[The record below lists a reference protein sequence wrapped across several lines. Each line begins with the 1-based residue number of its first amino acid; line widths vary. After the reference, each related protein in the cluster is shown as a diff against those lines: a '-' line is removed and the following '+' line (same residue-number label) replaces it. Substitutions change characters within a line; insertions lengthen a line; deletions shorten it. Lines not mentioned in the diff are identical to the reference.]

1 MCLGVPGQVIR
12 IQGKIATVDF
22 WGTRRNV
29 RIDSTTVKIE
39 VGDYVLD
46 HAGSIE
52 RKIAPEDV
60 ADTLALY
67 EVILTE
73 AGCDPVAS
81 NIVAQF
87 EAKDEL
93 AELFEAEEVLV

>member
-12 IQGKIATVDF
+12 IQGKVATVDF

-29 RIDSTTVKIE
+29 RIDSASGPVL
-39 VGDYVLD
+39 VGDYVID
-46 HAGSIE
+46 HAGVVE
-52 RKIAPEDV
+52 RKIPIEEV

-73 AGCDPVAS
+73 AGCDPIATDVVAELES
-81 NIVAQF
+81 L
-87 EAKDEL
+87 DEL
-93 AELFEAEEVLV
+93 TEEEVLV

>member
-12 IQGKIATVDF
+12 IQGKVATLDF

-29 RIDSTTVKIE
+29 RIDSTSDPIA
-39 VGDYVLD
+39 VGDYVID
-46 HAGSIE
+46 HAGVVE
-52 RKIAPEDV
+52 RKIAVEDV

-73 AGCDPVAS
+73 AGCDPIATNV
-81 NIVAQF
+81 V
-87 EAKDEL
+87 
-93 AELFEAEEVLV
+93 AELEALEELVEEEALV

>member
-12 IQGKIATVDF
+12 IQGKVATVDF

-29 RIDSTTVKIE
+29 RIDAASGGGIV
-39 VGDYVLD
+39 VGDYVID
-46 HAGSIE
+46 HAGVVE
-52 RKIAPEDV
+52 RKIAKEDV

-73 AGCDPVAS
+73 AGCDPIAMD
-81 NIVAQF
+81 IVA
-87 EAKDEL
+87 EL
-93 AELFEAEEVLV
+93 ESLEELVEEEVLV